1 MKALLAKIREI
12 LRNRKTRRL
21 WVRVISLMA
30 CVVVFISTYALV
42 LPAITMEIEASCGIE
57 AHQHTD
63 ECYENV
69 LVCGQEESEDHQH
82 TDSCYEQV
90 LACGKEE
97 HIHSTECYKEETDS
111 ETTAVATTQA
121 ASGSVILDSGEAD
134 ASATE
139 NNGEEAVTGDSASS
153 EGADSGDSYVDTT
166 SEIENVPDETASDTD
181 QYVPTLDPVYFNQV
195 LNSRTGIYYYHVQ
208 PDETIA
214 DSAEITD
221 WKKIEQNTADDTQLG
236 KGDLLRVYLA
246 YTIPAGSLNETNE
259 VARYR
264 LPGNL
269 HLTDEQ
275 VEAINS
281 TENGVAG
288 QYIDYDTLEI
298 LDTDNYYRYLG
309 AEAVEGTRT
318 PSDDIEKYL
327 SKHGGQEYIS
337 AVVRVENVYDE
348 EGLYGEQGAY
358 LGQDL
363 VFTFTPYSI
372 EKNRHQYDRDGQP
385 TKAGEKL
392 QGWFTLDFN
401 MDQVDLVE
409 GAENQQTAEII
420 FSIEDRDLG
429 MKEIRT
435 DLTVADQNSEM
446 SDEDAETSDAADDAD
461 EADPADAASTAEIVA
476 ADNSEEASTEETV
489 DKSETAAED
498 KTDDNTT
505 AEEAKADEAGYTAG
519 TLTADGDGYKITL
532 DYTAEAQIPENA
544 SLQVREITAET
555 DKEAYEACLKEAKEQ
570 VSTGD
575 KETVDETATRFFDIE
590 IVAPVTAAGSAENEA
605 DDTGKGAEAGKT
617 QKIEP
622 KAPVNVN
629 IQLETVPASGSD
641 TSGGDSGDQT
651 LNPDPTVL
659 HFAES
664 GVEELKSDT
673 TADKENDAS
682 AAIQFE
688 AESFSIYGVVYT
700 STITKRYLSADGTSY
715 DITVVYNEDAGIPA
729 DADLNV
735 REIGPETTE
744 YVDYLRKSA
753 DHLNEEDDSKEI
765 TYNDI
770 SYARFFDIEITDRE
784 GQKIEPKTPVLV
796 NIEYADGAEIEAARD
811 LHVVHFAD
819 NGTEVLE
826 GIGVNQEGTVMTYLQ
841 DGFSVTGTVVTNPA
855 ANDQYMV
862 LIEYE
867 GDYYIVNNDG
877 SLTNVGSSATGSV
890 EVDEPMM
897 WTYDGRNIYHHT
909 EQVSFNQ
916 SQLAAD
922 FYNKYIDPTDRTDG
936 ISTDKDNP
944 GTRLRDINESYFDW
958 NTWRMQTFTY
968 QVIQNRPQQNVTQI
982 TLAGNKLKSANSEQY
997 LGVVND
1003 HGVLKLVGGV
1013 SAADAATVRLA
1024 SANEVLRTNYLNHT
1038 VNHIDISIEGD
1049 ATVDVPLAYG
1059 TYQYYNPT
1067 TNQME
1072 EFTVE
1077 EATTLEL
1084 NSGVVGIT
1092 MDDMKRAIITAYK
1105 KNPDGSTEEL
1115 DNAFVVN
1122 GYSANSPTAYSTQQ
1136 VRIEGEFRVSYMD
1149 PVSQQYYNQHRDQVW
1164 AERLQKKIYYK
1175 VTAYKTITFN
1185 MIDPEKGQLYDH
1197 DGNPLTVNVDVA
1209 FSASFD
1215 FWDQRNECP
1224 PVQWDQDWLNGKGT
1238 IPDHNLSGMDFV
1250 LGGNGEGNA
1259 ISRAV
1264 EIRKIIEDENGSPIA
1279 LQSSLDHSFELY
1291 YYPDNTSSV
1300 TSHGTASNLRNSEK
1314 IWKIGSDAYNNYD
1327 PTTDKYTSGSNAGKN
1342 KFVKAQNV
1350 GVRVGTSGVG
1360 QSYTYDYNSGVFYI
1374 REDTSKVPET
1384 ITDADGETWYYTSTV
1399 IETEYARRGATGIET
1414 YPYSQKIN
1422 HTSATYTGLTDN
1434 YYSRAEVL
1442 GLYQN
1447 QLEQPTND
1455 DNTYDPKYGPGT
1467 PADNEFLEFT
1477 VHNIYK
1483 NTKAETTELNV
1494 TKDWDGEEGD
1504 ATEVYVKVFRK
1515 TADGEPE
1522 DFTDVIKNDA
1532 ENLRLY
1538 IDHSRN
1544 FDANNGWI
1552 IVHKNTGEGETG
1564 WDTVTLKDVPMTTVA
1579 DPVNQ
1584 TEEEPY
1590 TYYIKEVGYKDAEG
1604 KVYRN
1609 VDHFNPEYATYQT
1622 TDEEWQPMP
1631 AEGIALE
1638 SLTEGQDVVN
1648 RFKVTNKQEEPVT
1661 TSYTVT
1667 KAFEGGYPTDG
1678 SVQVLVRLEEGYLTD
1693 NSASGSGA
1701 PTNWTDTGEEV
1712 ITLPRP
1718 YSENT
1723 DSSITSERDWYAS
1736 PAAWTYTWD
1745 NLNAKKKVNGEE
1757 ITLWYRAKEISV
1769 PEWFTVV
1776 NPDGEQVRLPANPE
1790 VTTAPG
1796 LTGTVTN
1803 SPSQYELSVDK
1814 QWAKDGKPTTW
1825 PAGVTIDANVVRY
1838 WHLAE
1843 ADDASNPSAFAPGV
1857 VFRTETLTGAGYETS
1872 LTGTKTSDTFH
1883 NLPAYGY
1890 IGGNSGNAI
1899 TDEMIVEARKAGIT
1913 LDRERKYLVIYTY
1926 GAIETRIHW
1935 TSADGDYTQIDLTV
1949 PGTQD
1954 GNTFTSSITNEL
1966 TDLIVKKQWRKSGG
1980 QNDGTWPEGA
1990 VVNYK
1995 VMRVPIITTESG
2007 KKVELDAQ
2015 DYTAHLS
2022 GYAPLTESNFPDG
2035 VSFTNL
2041 PVQGAET
2048 LPPSNKYGLVGGTY
2062 LVSYR
2067 YYVEE
2072 DPTGDSSGS
2081 GANQTAPPTDSAYQY
2096 TAVTAE
2102 VINGVA
2108 TLTNEYTEIT
2118 IDKKWIKK
2126 NSSGADITAPFPAGF
2141 KVNWKVVQKDSDG
2154 NIINSDFYKG
2164 YTGLEEGADGYH
2176 ADHRLQQGSDSYTLK
2191 YLPAKGIANGK
2202 EVDFTYEV
2210 YELPEGSEAGTGNT
2224 YLFQMIQAKE
2234 GEGENAGKFTIV
2246 NDLTRVTVEKTG
2258 DKGKSVVVQLYASS
2272 EKPGTLETVDVKV
2285 TLDQWGT
2292 DSWGNDRIPLDSGEI
2307 TGVLSGSDGSSR
2319 TFTLRPGD
2327 NWTAIF
2333 AGLPKY
2339 KSDGTT
2345 KIVYSIESGD
2355 YPITGSSPIQ
2365 NATVS
2370 GSNEA
2375 LTGNDYTIHLQ
2386 AEGEENSVQF
2396 RFVHGENWPDG
2407 DIWETWNPNDRWQI
2421 QIQITDSN
2429 GNAVQD
2435 TNGETWL
2442 RSFAPNETEE
2452 MSPVLPAGTYTIQYS
2467 FTKTHTNYELSTKQ
2481 EVSTNEKGV
2490 VTKEIDLVDTRPA
2503 FVFTVS
2509 GWPDNVDPDDNIWV
2523 QVLQNGNWNLVDG
2536 TTTYFLTPDSPSV
2549 RVPLDAGSY
2558 HYQYGINN
2566 TGHTL
2571 DGFVFSVNSSTQYDL
2586 TNSVNL
2592 DRDIE
2597 VPIQLEEKNGPDEN
2611 QIQVDFVVKEWL
2623 DAGNIHY
2630 NGQIPDNTSFVIS
2643 LANNYG
2649 SVTLGNGNWTKSLY
2663 LDKKDGNNQ
2672 TIYYQ
2677 VNNTATGID
2686 SSIVKQ
2692 VFIDTLNFSEGNA
2705 NSNGVVTIPIRV
2717 ALTNAYINSQTASL
2731 NLEKEAPTLLAQTPF
2746 LMKANEN
2753 HADVPIAAPTEPL
2766 PGTTGEHEITV
2777 VDKSNLPEGAVAVGD
2792 EITLDDTNSPTAW
2805 KYTWD
2810 NLPRVDVNGNPI
2822 YYYVVEK
2829 SATTDVEGVTSTTA
2843 TYVVNQDPNTGEF
2856 TITINNKTTSEPPKT
2871 GTIEVEKTLEGLKGD
2886 DIKFQ
2891 FSLRSVTKN
2900 QYLNSSGQWVTSEE
2914 AAWHDIYPGQKYT
2927 FTNLPLGNYVL
2938 KEKSAGTAISGYVLD
2953 ETQSI
2958 TGTAGTGISVIAN
2971 GTSSFEFKNV
2981 YKPAPIRVIKKWK
2994 HGEDEIEAPAGAKV
3008 TFRISRSDNEPVVDV
3023 NGTEVSDII
3032 LDGTADDK
3040 GEAAAWV
3047 AEWKNL
3053 PRQTTD
3059 GTAITYTITELTDE
3073 DGYSWEHFKVVGD
3086 GNITYSDSSPAD
3098 NVITNQ
3104 EQTAQIKVT
3113 KRWNNSNGSE
3123 KSASELDGK
3132 SIQFTLYQTYTD
3144 KDGNRHPLVY
3154 TFAKQK
3160 VDGTSTDP
3168 TDLVNGKGEVQYI
3181 TTGSGSGMTGSW
3193 QTIVISDLPE
3203 KVRGEDGDWYDSR
3216 YYVEEDGIANVSTLY
3231 QLNGTGGSDQ
3241 PGDAAASNDGDIT
3254 IVNTDDTTSL
3264 KVEKTWDDLGT
3275 TTPYT
3280 IRFKLQSKLATQD
3293 ETAWTDETEQN
3304 ETTVKTYEMAFN
3316 GSTYSIR
3323 KTSGTEETY
3332 ISNIIQPLDAGRQ
3345 YRVVETAYQV
3355 KSADGEIL
3363 IPEQDSADPG
3373 SSSNEEWMPV
3383 SVNGTSVSTDYGRTW
3398 TSRLENR
3405 LEKIRKIDGKKIWK
3419 DDKESH
3425 TDPRLILERTVDD
3438 WSTVEQVTALKLD
3451 PTVPKTAPTGEN
3463 VGTDES
3469 SYTYLYPV
3477 WSTESGFRQYTYN
3490 NLPKYNPQGLEY
3502 SYRVK
3507 EVPPPG
3513 YQPTYVVD
3521 GQADN
3526 QEAGA
3531 AIINDTGE
3539 ATVNIVNEPK
3549 GKLKVKK
3556 VWFAGATDEQMK
3568 TIQFKLEKSYDQETW
3583 MPVQT
3588 VGTIGS
3594 GDNVAASPSDVNG
3607 IVTLAPQSVD
3617 STDLEG
3623 NTTTMTSRTWEWISG
3638 DLPRYEE
3645 DPANSG
3651 TYKHVYYRVYETAID
3666 GTTVSSEYHSGT
3678 IEQLGWKI
3686 TNPEP
3691 VELTVSSDQEV
3702 TIKNDKDYISVSGT
3716 KTWVTKDP
3724 TRIPDHLDLKLYTW
3738 TETTDPDTNVVTASA
3753 ESEVQVKPADQVSA
3767 GSLEPRLTWYIQEGS
3782 TVWTYAYTYLPKSG
3796 TPNQVIRY
3804 RVEEVMDEELRNS
3817 FTEEMT
3823 PGQTTEKGD
3832 ITNWN
3837 FVNTEK
3843 TSIKVIKKWIVNE
3856 EEVDGDPFDTNR
3868 TVKIELIR
3876 KEGSTTTSLGE
3887 FELKKTPTII
3897 SASAEAASADDELS
3911 GTGGSGDQGGDS
3923 QSGSGSSGTSGGQGD
3938 QNDQGGQTQEGGNN
3952 VSGNDWELTIT
3963 DLAKYYQD
3971 SEGAL
3976 QNYTYYVIEHDT
3988 GIWHVE
3994 YYMDDTSLTDKT
4006 VVPNRMEA
4014 TGEDT
4019 PIYVENSTYTVEL
4032 PASGGPGTRLIYLVG
4047 AMLTGLG
4054 LLLLRR
4060 KRIL

>member
-90 LACGKEE
+90 LVCGKEA
-97 HIHSTECYKEETDS
+97 HIHSTECYREETAS
-111 ETTAVATTQA
+111 ESTAVATTQA

-134 ASATE
+134 ASATD
-139 NNGEEAVTGDSASS
+139 NDAEESLAGDSASS

-337 AVVRVENVYDE
+337 AVVRVENVYDQ

-392 QGWFTLDFN
+392 QGWFKLDFN

-1926 GAIETRIHW
+1926 GAIETKIHW

-2015 DYTAHLS
+2015 DYTTHLS
-2022 GYAPLTESNFPDG
+2022 GYEPLTESNFPDG

-2108 TLTNEYTEIT
+2108 TLTNEYTELT
-2118 IDKKWIKK
+2118 VDKKWVKK
-2126 NSSGADITAPFPAGF
+2126 NSSGADIAAPFPAGF

-2164 YTGLEEGADGYH
+2164 YTGLAEGADGYH

-2191 YLPAKGIANGK
+2191 YLPAKGIVNGK

-2292 DSWGNDRIPLDSGEI
+2292 DREPLSEGSV
-2307 TGVLSGSDGSSR
+2307 TGTLVGSDGSNR
-2319 TFTLRPGD
+2319 TFTLTPD
-2327 NWTAIF
+2327 NWTQIF

-2339 KSDGTT
+2339 TSEGTEITYSVSD
-2345 KIVYSIESGD
+2345 SD
-2355 YPITGSSPIQ
+2355 PDHPITGPAAGNTAAVYQ
-2365 NATVS
+2365 ETATE
-2370 GSNEA
+2370 N
-2375 LTGNDYTIHLQ
+2375 NDYTIKLQ
-2386 AEGEENSVQF
+2386 AEGTQNWVQFWFNQGTGWPESKTAQGWQINVTVEKLNELNEATWTWSKGLGWKSEENGGGLEGNEHTDNNLEVGKYRITYAFSKTSHPGYEISGETSFISENARGLQEYTIDLLANGELPTVQYEF
-2396 RFVHGENWPDG
+2396 TKGGDWPNVTDTS
-2407 DIWETWNPNDRWQI
+2407 IPWNVTIEVWKA
-2421 QIQITDSN
+2421 DSN
-2429 GNAVQD
+2429 GSVDYYNTENRVWTKD
-2435 TNGETWL
+2435 LSNTETREVTNDLE
-2442 RSFAPNETEE
+2442 N
-2452 MSPVLPAGTYTIQYS
+2452 GTYVIRYKFNGTHTGYS
-2467 FTKTHTNYELSTKQ
+2467 FDKTETGGWVYLPSRANEEGTISVPIEIVQNGPLPGQMDVNISVGRWKQNTSDLDRDPLTSGTITFEIVQNSTVVK
-2481 EVSTNEKGV
+2481 EVS
-2490 VTKEIDLVDTRPA
+2490 ISA
-2503 FVFTVS
+2503 
-2509 GWPDNVDPDDNIWV
+2509 PDWA
-2523 QVLQNGNWNLVDG
+2523 
-2536 TTTYFLTPDSPSV
+2536 TTTY
-2549 RVPLDAGSY
+2549 LDEGSY
-2558 HYQYGINN
+2558 
-2566 TGHTL
+2566 
-2571 DGFVFSVNSSTQYDL
+2571 
-2586 TNSVNL
+2586 NL
-2592 DRDIE
+2592 RVKAGGYNFTEIQDI
-2597 VPIQLEEKNGPDEN
+2597 
-2611 QIQVDFVVKEWL
+2611 
-2623 DAGNIHY
+2623 
-2630 NGQIPDNTSFVIS
+2630 QIPNGGGFSQYYGTNIELTIVLPDLMGKHENS
-2643 LANNYG
+2643 LLMDRP
-2649 SVTLGNGNWTKSLY
+2649 V
-2663 LDKKDGNNQ
+2663 
-2672 TIYYQ
+2672 
-2677 VNNTATGID
+2677 
-2686 SSIVKQ
+2686 
-2692 VFIDTLNFSEGNA
+2692 
-2705 NSNGVVTIPIRV
+2705 
-2717 ALTNAYINSQTASL
+2717 
-2731 NLEKEAPTLLAQTPF
+2731 LLAQTPF

-2766 PGTTGEHEITV
+2766 PGTTGEHGITV

-2792 EITLDDTNSPTAW
+2792 EITLDDNNTPTAW

-2810 NLPRVDVNGNPI
+2810 NLPRVDVNGKPI

-2856 TITINNKTTSEPPKT
+2856 TITINNKTTSELPKT

-3104 EQTAQIKVT
+3104 EQTAQIQVT
-3113 KRWNNSNGSE
+3113 KRWNNSNGSV

-3160 VDGTSTDP
+3160 VYGTSTDP